1 MRNFYR
7 LMLGRKSIHAESCF
21 SGGFVGTDFD
31 VHHDLSGRLPDN
43 WRDFN
48 KEFIPIYLES
58 NPDKSKITAG
68 LACGAIWTVSKGMDQ
83 GDIVLCPDGAGQY
96 RVGEISGVYNYANSE
111 ILPHRRSVRWLDL
124 TIERA
129 AMSEKLQNSCG
140 SIGTISNVSKY
151 SAEIERFLQGVTVET
166 IEDSSSFALEKHLED
181 FLVKNWN
188 STELGKEY
196 IIYEEDGEPSGQ
208 QYATDTGPI
217 DILAISKDKKT
228 LLVIEL
234 KKGKASDSVVG
245 QILRYMD
252 YVVEVLAEPDQTV
265 RGIVIALDDD
275 KKLRR
280 ALAMLSNVE
289 FYSYKVDFKLV
300 KGKG

>member
-21 SGGFVGTDFD
+21 NGGFVGTDFD

-83 GDIVLCPDGAGQY
+83 GDIVLCPDGTGQY
-96 RVGEISGVYNYANSE
+96 RVGEISGVYNYANGE
-111 ILPHRRSVRWLDL
+111 ILPHRRPVRWLDL
-124 TIERA
+124 LIDRK

-181 FLVKNWN
+181 FLVRNWN

-280 ALAMLSNVE
+280 ALARLSDVE

-300 KGKG
+300 KGQ

>member
-7 LMLGRKSIHAESCF
+7 LMLGRKSIHFESCF
-21 SGGFVGTDFD
+21 NGGFVGTDFD
-31 VHHDLSGRLPDN
+31 VHHNLSGRLPDN

-96 RVGEISGVYNYANSE
+96 RIGEISGVYNYANAE
-111 ILPHRRSVRWLDL
+111 ILPHRRSVRWLDIS
-124 TIERA
+124 IERA

-151 SAEIERFLQGVTVET
+151 SAELERFIQGLIIET

-252 YVVEVLAEPDQTV
+252 YVVEVIADPEQTV

-280 ALAMLSNVE
+280 ALARVSSVE

-300 KGKG
+300 KG

>member
-1 MRNFYR
+1 
-7 LMLGRKSIHAESCF
+7 MLGRKSIHAESCF
-21 SGGFVGTDFD
+21 NGGFVGTDFD

-96 RVGEISGVYNYANSE
+96 RVGEISGVYNYANGE

-124 TIERA
+124 LIDRK

-140 SIGTISNVSKY
+140 SIGTISNISKY

-166 IEDSSSFALEKHLED
+166 IEDSSSFSLEKHLED
-181 FLVKNWN
+181 FLVRNWN
-188 STELGKEY
+188 STELGKEF

-217 DILAISKDKKT
+217 DILAISNDKKT

-280 ALAMLSNVE
+280 ALARLSDVE

-300 KGKG
+300 KGQ

>member
-1 MRNFYR
+1 
-7 LMLGRKSIHAESCF
+7 MLGRKSIHAESCF
-21 SGGFVGTDFD
+21 NGGFVGTDFD

-48 KEFIPIYLES
+48 KEFIPIYLEN

-96 RVGEISGVYNYANSE
+96 RVGEISGVYNYANGE

-124 TIERA
+124 LIDRK

-151 SAEIERFLQGVTVET
+151 SAEVERFIQGVTVKT

-234 KKGKASDSVVG
+234 KKGKASDDVVG
-245 QILRYMD
+245 QILRYMG
-252 YVVEVLAEPDQTV
+252 YVKDVLAEPEQTV

-300 KGKG
+300 KGQV

>member
-21 SGGFVGTDFD
+21 NGGFVGTDFD

-96 RVGEISGVYNYANSE
+96 RVGEISGVYNYANGE

-181 FLVKNWN
+181 FLVRNWN

-300 KGKG
+300 KGQ

>member
-21 SGGFVGTDFD
+21 NGGFVGTDFD
-31 VHHDLSGRLPDN
+31 VHYDLSGRLPDN

-124 TIERA
+124 IIDRK

-140 SIGTISNVSKY
+140 SIGTISNISKY

-166 IEDSSSFALEKHLED
+166 IEDSSSFSLEKHLED
-181 FLVKNWN
+181 FLVRNWN

-234 KKGKASDSVVG
+234 KKGKASDDVVG
-245 QILRYMD
+245 QILRYMG
-252 YVVEVLAEPDQTV
+252 YVKDVLAEPEQTV

-275 KKLRR
+275 QKLKR
-280 ALAMLSNVE
+280 ALAMVPNIE
-289 FYSYKVDFKLV
+289 FYSYKVNFKLV
-300 KGKG
+300 KGRG

>member
-1 MRNFYR
+1 
-7 LMLGRKSIHAESCF
+7 MLGRKSIHAESCF
-21 SGGFVGTDFD
+21 NGGFVGTDFD

-48 KEFIPIYLES
+48 KEFIPIYLEN

-83 GDIVLCPDGAGQY
+83 GDIVLCPDGARQY
-96 RVGEISGVYNYANSE
+96 RVGEISGFYNYANDE
-111 ILPHRRSVRWLDL
+111 ILPHRRPVRWLDL
-124 TIERA
+124 LIDRK

-151 SAEIERFLQGVTVET
+151 SAEVERFLQGVTVET

-280 ALAMLSNVE
+280 ALGRLSDVE

-300 KGKG
+300 KG

>member
-21 SGGFVGTDFD
+21 NGGFVGTDFD

-48 KEFIPIYLES
+48 KEFIPIYLE
-58 NPDKSKITAG
+58 NKPDKSKITAG

-96 RVGEISGVYNYANSE
+96 RVGEISGVYNYANGE

-124 TIERA
+124 LIDRK

-166 IEDSSSFALEKHLED
+166 IEDSSSFSLEKHLED
-181 FLVKNWN
+181 FLVRNWN

-280 ALAMLSNVE
+280 ALARLSDVE

-300 KGKG
+300 KG

>member
-1 MRNFYR
+1 
-7 LMLGRKSIHAESCF
+7 MLGRKSIHAESCF
-21 SGGFVGTDFD
+21 NGGFVGTDFD

-48 KEFIPIYLES
+48 KEFIPIYLEN

-96 RVGEISGVYNYANSE
+96 RVGEISGVYNYANGE

-124 TIERA
+124 LIDRK
-129 AMSEKLQNSCG
+129 AMSEDLRHSCG
-140 SIGTISNVSKY
+140 SIGTISKVSKY

-234 KKGKASDSVVG
+234 KKGKASDDVVG
-245 QILRYMD
+245 QILRYMG
-252 YVVEVLAEPDQTV
+252 YVKDVLAEPEQTV

-280 ALAMLSNVE
+280 ALAMLSDVK
-289 FYSYKVDFKLV
+289 FYSYKVNFKLV
-300 KGKG
+300 KGQV

>member
-1 MRNFYR
+1 
-7 LMLGRKSIHAESCF
+7 MLGRKSIHAESCF
-21 SGGFVGTDFD
+21 NGGFVGTDFD

-96 RVGEISGVYNYANSE
+96 RVGEISGVYNYANGE

-252 YVVEVLAEPDQTV
+252 YVVEVIADPNQTV

-280 ALAMLSNVE
+280 ALARLSDVE

-300 KGKG
+300 KG

>member
-1 MRNFYR
+1 
-7 LMLGRKSIHAESCF
+7 MLGRKSIHAESCF
-21 SGGFVGTDFD
+21 NGGFVGTDFD

-166 IEDSSSFALEKHLED
+166 IEDSSSFSLEKHLED
-181 FLVKNWN
+181 FLVRNWN

-280 ALAMLSNVE
+280 ALARLSEVE

-300 KGKG
+300 KG

>member
-1 MRNFYR
+1 
-7 LMLGRKSIHAESCF
+7 MLGRKSIHAESCF
-21 SGGFVGTDFD
+21 NGGFVGTDFD

-48 KEFIPIYLES
+48 KEFIPIYLEN

-96 RVGEISGVYNYANSE
+96 RVGEISGVYNYANGE

-124 TIERA
+124 LIDRK

-151 SAEIERFLQGVTVET
+151 SAEVERFLQGVTVET

-280 ALAMLSNVE
+280 ALARLSDVE

-300 KGKG
+300 KGQV

>member
-1 MRNFYR
+1 
-7 LMLGRKSIHAESCF
+7 MLGRKSIHAESCF
-21 SGGFVGTDFD
+21 NGGFVGTDFD
-31 VHHDLSGRLPDN
+31 VHHELSGRLPDN

-96 RVGEISGVYNYANSE
+96 RVGEISGVYNYANGE

-300 KGKG
+300 KG

>member
-1 MRNFYR
+1 
-7 LMLGRKSIHAESCF
+7 MLGRKSIHAESCF
-21 SGGFVGTDFD
+21 NGGFVGTDFD

-96 RVGEISGVYNYANSE
+96 RVGEISGVYNYANGE
-111 ILPHRRSVRWLDL
+111 ILPHRRPVRWLDL
-124 TIERA
+124 LIDRK

-181 FLVKNWN
+181 FLVRNWN

-280 ALAMLSNVE
+280 ALGRLSDVE

-300 KGKG
+300 KGQ

>member
-1 MRNFYR
+1 
-7 LMLGRKSIHAESCF
+7 MLGRKSIHAESCF
-21 SGGFVGTDFD
+21 NGGFVGTDFD

-96 RVGEISGVYNYANSE
+96 RVGEISGVYNYANGE

-300 KGKG
+300 KG

>member
-1 MRNFYR
+1 
-7 LMLGRKSIHAESCF
+7 MLGRKSIHAESCF
-21 SGGFVGTDFD
+21 NGGFVGTDFD

-48 KEFIPIYLES
+48 KEFIPIYLEN

-83 GDIVLCPDGAGQY
+83 GDIVLCPDGARQY
-96 RVGEISGVYNYANSE
+96 RVGEISGFYNYANDE
-111 ILPHRRSVRWLDL
+111 ILPHRRPVRWLDL
-124 TIERA
+124 LIDRK

-151 SAEIERFLQGVTVET
+151 SAEVERFLQGVTVET

-181 FLVKNWN
+181 FLVRNWN

-280 ALAMLSNVE
+280 ALARLSDVE

-300 KGKG
+300 KG

>member
-21 SGGFVGTDFD
+21 NGGFVGTDFD
-31 VHHDLSGRLPDN
+31 VHHNLSGRLPDN

-96 RVGEISGVYNYANSE
+96 RVGEISGVYNYANGE

-124 TIERA
+124 TLERA

-151 SAEIERFLQGVTVET
+151 STEIERFLQGLTVET

-217 DILAISKDKKT
+217 DILAISKDEKT

-280 ALAMLSNVE
+280 ALARLSDVE

-300 KGKG
+300 KG

>member
-1 MRNFYR
+1 
-7 LMLGRKSIHAESCF
+7 MLGRKSIHAESCF
-21 SGGFVGTDFD
+21 NGGFVGTDFD

-96 RVGEISGVYNYANSE
+96 RVGEISGVYNYANGE

-151 SAEIERFLQGVTVET
+151 SAEVERFLQGVTVET

-252 YVVEVLAEPDQTV
+252 YVVEVIADPDQTV

-280 ALAMLSNVE
+280 ALAMLSDVK
-289 FYSYKVDFKLV
+289 FYSYKVNFKLV
-300 KGKG
+300 KG

>member
-1 MRNFYR
+1 
-7 LMLGRKSIHAESCF
+7 MLGRKSIHAESCF
-21 SGGFVGTDFD
+21 NGGFVGTDFD
-31 VHHDLSGRLPDN
+31 VHYDLSGRLSDN

-96 RVGEISGVYNYANSE
+96 RVGEISGVYNYANGE
-111 ILPHRRSVRWLDL
+111 ILPHRRSVRWLDF

-166 IEDSSSFALEKHLED
+166 IEDSSSFSLEKHLED
-181 FLVKNWN
+181 FLVRNWN

-280 ALAMLSNVE
+280 ALARLSDVE

-300 KGKG
+300 KGQ

>member
-1 MRNFYR
+1 
-7 LMLGRKSIHAESCF
+7 MLGRKSIHAESCF
-21 SGGFVGTDFD
+21 NGGFVGTDFD

-48 KEFIPIYLES
+48 KEFIPIYLEN

-96 RVGEISGVYNYANSE
+96 RVGEISGVYNYANGE

-124 TIERA
+124 TLERA

-151 SAEIERFLQGVTVET
+151 STEIERFLQGVTVET

-208 QYATDTGPI
+208 QYTTDTGPI

-280 ALAMLSNVE
+280 ALGRLSDVE

-300 KGKG
+300 KG

>member
-1 MRNFYR
+1 
-7 LMLGRKSIHAESCF
+7 MLGRKSIHAESCF
-21 SGGFVGTDFD
+21 YGGFVGTDFD

-96 RVGEISGVYNYANSE
+96 RVGEISGVYNYANGE

-124 TIERA
+124 LIDRK

-166 IEDSSSFALEKHLED
+166 IEDLNSFSLEKHLED

-280 ALAMLSNVE
+280 ALAMLSDVK
-289 FYSYKVDFKLV
+289 FYSYKVNFKLV
-300 KGKG
+300 KGQV

>member
-21 SGGFVGTDFD
+21 NGGFVGTDFD

-124 TIERA
+124 IIDRK

-140 SIGTISNVSKY
+140 SIGTISNVPKY
-151 SAEIERFLQGVTVET
+151 SAEVERFLQGVTVET

-300 KGKG
+300 KG

>member
-21 SGGFVGTDFD
+21 NGGFVGTDFD

-96 RVGEISGVYNYANSE
+96 RVGEISGAYNYANGE
-111 ILPHRRSVRWLDL
+111 ILPHRRPVRWLDL
-124 TIERA
+124 LIDRK

-151 SAEIERFLQGVTVET
+151 SAEIERFLPGVTVET

-181 FLVKNWN
+181 FLVRNWN

-217 DILAISKDKKT
+217 DILAISKDQKT

-234 KKGKASDSVVG
+234 KKGKASDDAVG

-280 ALAMLSNVE
+280 ALARLSDVE

-300 KGKG
+300 KGQ